1 MKMIIVLLIIVTC
14 TLSVSGCINQ
24 EGTITESKTDSEF
37 SQEMLK
43 GVSLSPKSFQSA
55 DFTHFFEK
63 AQQTGEIIMWAGDW
77 NELTVDNGGPRVITE
92 LASTYGYTPLVE
104 VQFFTQSSGQLL
116 RPLNEET
123 KKQYLTSAVAFCEK
137 YKPPYIGFGIE
148 INVLYMKSPN
158 DFYDFV
164 EFYSKVYD
172 AVKVTSP
179 ETQVFTVFQLE
190 RMKGLNGGIFGGV
203 NDPDKA
209 HWFLLDSVPSDIT
222 VFSTYP
228 GLIYKDPSEIPS
240 DYYTEIAS
248 YTKKPVAFTEIGW
261 HSAAYPPGY
270 ESSEAE
276 QAAFVETF
284 FELTKD
290 VDLKLCI
297 WSFLYDQD
305 IVEPFNTMG
314 LYDKRGNAKQAWN
327 AWIQARYWLKGI
339 ANF

>member
-1 MKMIIVLLIIVTC
+1 MKVIIVLLIVVTC
-14 TLSVSGCINQ
+14 TLSVSGCIHQ
-24 EGTITESKTDSEF
+24 EGTITESETESEF
-37 SQEMLK
+37 SQETLK
-43 GVSLSPKSFQSA
+43 GVSLSPKSFESA
-55 DFTHFFEK
+55 DFVQFFEK
-63 AQQTGEIIMWAGDW
+63 AQQAGEIIMWAGDW

-92 LASTYGYTPLVE
+92 LASTYEYTPLVE

-123 KKQYLTSAVAFCEK
+123 KNQYVTSAVAFCEK

-148 INVLYMKSPN
+148 TNVLYMKSPD
-158 DFYDFV
+158 DFYEFV

-203 NDPDKA
+203 NDPDEA
-209 HWFLLDSVPSDIT
+209 HWFLLDLVPSDIT
-222 VFSTYP
+222 VFTTYP
-228 GLIYKDPSEIPS
+228 GLIYTDPSEIPA

-248 YTKKPVAFTEIGW
+248 HTKKRVAFTEIGW

-290 VDLKLCI
+290 VDLELCI

-305 IVEPFNTMG
+305 IIEPFNTMG
-314 LYDKRGNAKQAWN
+314 LYDTNGNAKQAWN
-327 AWIQARYWLKGI
+327 TWIRTSWRY
-339 ANF
+339 